1 MGKIEEFD
9 VAIIGAGVIG
19 AALARELSRY
29 QLSIALLEKENDVGC
44 GTSKANSGIVHSG
57 IHEDPGSTK
66 GRLCI
71 AGNRLYPALA
81 GELDVLYQNNGSIL
95 VAKSEAEFPV
105 LESMYQNGI
114 ANGLTGIESLNRRQL
129 LDLEPHLSP
138 ELAGGLLVPGAG
150 TVVPFDLVFALV
162 ENALDN
168 GVQLRLGT
176 EVVKIETQTGHFI
189 IQTRQRGV
197 LRARYMVNAA
207 GLYGAMIAGLIGD
220 HSFTIA
226 PRKGEEYLLDRRLE
240 GLVRRTVFPLPD
252 KTSKGILIIP
262 TVDGNI
268 MIGPTAKST
277 DKLTDDS
284 TSSSGWQEIFE
295 NAQSLVPSLR
305 PADLITSFAGI
316 RAVSPDE
323 DFILRPSPLNPRFIH
338 AAGIASPGLTAA
350 PAIAL
355 ELVELLREAGLI
367 LKSKQRFNPERKL
380 IRLRQLNREEQAELM
395 ERDRRYANI
404 VCRCELVSEAEIRTA
419 IRRGA
424 TTVDGVKLRTRA
436 GMGRCQGGFC
446 TPRIIQI
453 LSEELGIDP
462 TAVRKKGPC
471 SELLTGWLREKA
483 GVPGGETY
491 EKHRG

>member
-1 MGKIEEFD
+1 MGEIEEFD

-29 QLSIALLEKENDVGC
+29 QLSIILLEKESDVGC

-57 IHEDPGSTK
+57 VHEAPGSAK

-71 AGNRLYPALA
+71 AGNRLYPTLA
-81 GELDVLYQNNGSIL
+81 GELDLLYRNNGSIL
-95 VAKSEAEFPV
+95 VAKNEAEFPV
-105 LESMYQNGI
+105 LESMYQNGL
-114 ANGLTGIESLNRRQL
+114 ANGLTGIEFLDRRQL
-129 LDLEPHLSP
+129 LALEPHLSP
-138 ELAGGLLVPGAG
+138 ELAGGLLVPEAG
-150 TVVPFDLVFALV
+150 TVAPFDLVFALV

-168 GVQLRLGT
+168 GVRLRLDS
-176 EVVKIETQTGHFI
+176 EVVKIETESEHFI
-189 IQTRQRGV
+189 IQTRQGRV
-197 LRARYMVNAA
+197 FRARYTVNAA

-220 HSFTIA
+220 RSFAIF

-240 GLVRRTVFPLPD
+240 GLVRRTIFPLPGA
-252 KTSKGILIIP
+252 TSKGILIIP

-268 MIGPTAKST
+268 MIGPTAQSVES
-277 DKLTDDS
+277 LTDVS
-284 TSSSGWQEIFE
+284 TSSSGRREVFT
-295 NAQSLVPSLR
+295 NARTLVPSLQS
-305 PADLITSFAGI
+305 ADLITSFAGL
-316 RAVSPDE
+316 RAVSADE

-367 LKSKQRFNPERKL
+367 LKPKQKFNPERKL
-380 IRLRQLNREEQAELM
+380 IRLRRLNREEQAELM

-462 TAVRKKGPC
+462 VAVRKKGPG
-471 SELLTGWLREKA
+471 SELLAGRLREKA
-483 GVPGGETY
+483 GAQGGETY